1 MLRLTGRNRNK
12 RLKHNNSKQYKKN
25 TQEKSNYE
33 EDYNEIILNDLVPQE
48 HQEEYG
54 LDNESNPK
62 KQGGLK
68 LNFALNSKKRPNKK
82 QHNNQN
88 DKDTSEI
95 LEDIQDNKQQIQEH
109 SIETINTKKISRPKR
124 RPNHKKELNHNQ
136 EIQGNENLKSNKS
149 KSKNEH
155 NHKEKTGDT
164 KSSQSEKNQGKS
176 SHGKQANHKNESEKS
191 SKKSN
196 GKLKKSAN
204 NKKSTNASQEKTK
217 NSNQKVTN
225 PKKRKRPHVHN
236 EELED
241 EVRNL
246 EEVEPKV
253 DIEVK
258 EDDDQDIITFRGE
271 ENIEEDNNQNECQ
284 LKASEIKEV
293 QSRFENIVWS
303 EDKFPKK

>member
-12 RLKHNNSKQYKKN
+12 RLKHNNSKQNKKN
-25 TQEKSNYE
+25 IQEKSNYE

-155 NHKEKTGDT
+155 NHKEKIGDT

-204 NKKSTNASQEKTK
+204 NKKSTNASQEKAK

-258 EDDDQDIITFRGE
+258 EDDDQDIITSRGE

>member
-12 RLKHNNSKQYKKN
+12 RLKHNNSKQNKKN
-25 TQEKSNYE
+25 IQEKSNYE

-124 RPNHKKELNHNQ
+124 RPNHKKKLNHNQ

-155 NHKEKTGDT
+155 NHKEKLEDT

>member
-12 RLKHNNSKQYKKN
+12 RLKHNNSKQNKKN
-25 TQEKSNYE
+25 IQEKSNYE

-155 NHKEKTGDT
+155 NHKEKLEDT

-176 SHGKQANHKNESEKS
+176 SHGKQANQQKWIREK
-191 SKKSN
+191 
-196 GKLKKSAN
+196 
-204 NKKSTNASQEKTK
+204 
-217 NSNQKVTN
+217 
-225 PKKRKRPHVHN
+225 
-236 EELED
+236 
-241 EVRNL
+241 
-246 EEVEPKV
+246 
-253 DIEVK
+253 
-258 EDDDQDIITFRGE
+258 
-271 ENIEEDNNQNECQ
+271 
-284 LKASEIKEV
+284 
-293 QSRFENIVWS
+293 
-303 EDKFPKK
+303 

>member
-12 RLKHNNSKQYKKN
+12 RLKHNNSKQNKKN
-25 TQEKSNYE
+25 IQEKSNYE

-124 RPNHKKELNHNQ
+124 RPNHKKKLNHNQ

-155 NHKEKTGDT
+155 NHKEKLEDT

-176 SHGKQANHKNESEKS
+176 S
-191 SKKSN
+191 KKSN
-196 GKLKKSAN
+196 GKLKKS
-204 NKKSTNASQEKTK
+204 TNASQEKSK
-217 NSNQKVTN
+217 NPNQKATN
-225 PKKRKRPHVHN
+225 PKKRKRPHVHS

-246 EEVEPKV
+246 EEVEPEV
-253 DIEVK
+253 EIEVK

>member
-124 RPNHKKELNHNQ
+124 RPNHKKKLNHNQ

-155 NHKEKTGDT
+155 NYKEKTGDT

-176 SHGKQANHKNESEKS
+176 SHGKQANNKSGSEKS

-196 GKLKKSAN
+196 GKLKKS
-204 NKKSTNASQEKTK
+204 TNASQEKSK
-217 NSNQKVTN
+217 NPNQKVTN

>member
-1 MLRLTGRNRNK
+1 M
-12 RLKHNNSKQYKKN
+12 
-25 TQEKSNYE
+25 
-33 EDYNEIILNDLVPQE
+33 
-48 HQEEYG
+48 
-54 LDNESNPK
+54 
-62 KQGGLK
+62 
-68 LNFALNSKKRPNKK
+68 
-82 QHNNQN
+82 
-88 DKDTSEI
+88 
-95 LEDIQDNKQQIQEH
+95 
-109 SIETINTKKISRPKR
+109 
-124 RPNHKKELNHNQ
+124 
-136 EIQGNENLKSNKS
+136 
-149 KSKNEH
+149 
-155 NHKEKTGDT
+155 
-164 KSSQSEKNQGKS
+164 
-176 SHGKQANHKNESEKS
+176 
-191 SKKSN
+191 
-196 GKLKKSAN
+196 
-204 NKKSTNASQEKTK
+204 KKSTNASQEKSK
-217 NSNQKVTN
+217 NPNQKVTN

>member
-12 RLKHNNSKQYKKN
+12 RLKHNNSKQNKKN
-25 TQEKSNYE
+25 IQEKSNYE

-155 NHKEKTGDT
+155 NHKEKLEDT

-241 EVRNL
+241 ELRNL

>member
-12 RLKHNNSKQYKKN
+12 RLKHNNSKQNKKN
-25 TQEKSNYE
+25 IQEKSNYE

-176 SHGKQANHKNESEKS
+176 SHGKQANNKSGSEKS

-196 GKLKKSAN
+196 GKL
-204 NKKSTNASQEKTK
+204 KKSTNASQEKTK

>member
-12 RLKHNNSKQYKKN
+12 RLKHNNSKQNKKN
-25 TQEKSNYE
+25 IQEKSNYE

-155 NHKEKTGDT
+155 NHKEKLEDT

>member
-12 RLKHNNSKQYKKN
+12 RLKHNNSKQNKKN
-25 TQEKSNYE
+25 IQEKSNYE

-124 RPNHKKELNHNQ
+124 RPNHKKKLNHNQ

-155 NHKEKTGDT
+155 NHKEKLEDT

-246 EEVEPKV
+246 EEVEPEV
-253 DIEVK
+253 EIEVK

>member
-155 NHKEKTGDT
+155 NHKEKTG
-164 KSSQSEKNQGKS
+164 
-176 SHGKQANHKNESEKS
+176 
-191 SKKSN
+191 
-196 GKLKKSAN
+196 
-204 NKKSTNASQEKTK
+204 
-217 NSNQKVTN
+217 
-225 PKKRKRPHVHN
+225 RY
-236 EELED
+236 
-241 EVRNL
+241 
-246 EEVEPKV
+246 
-253 DIEVK
+253 
-258 EDDDQDIITFRGE
+258 
-271 ENIEEDNNQNECQ
+271 
-284 LKASEIKEV
+284 
-293 QSRFENIVWS
+293 
-303 EDKFPKK
+303 

>member
-12 RLKHNNSKQYKKN
+12 RLKHNNSKQNKKN
-25 TQEKSNYE
+25 IQEKSNYE

-124 RPNHKKELNHNQ
+124 RPNHKKKLNHNQ

-155 NHKEKTGDT
+155 NHKEKLEDT
-164 KSSQSEKNQGKS
+164 KSNKKKKNQGKS

>member
-124 RPNHKKELNHNQ
+124 RPNHKKKLNHNQ

-196 GKLKKSAN
+196 GKKL
-204 NKKSTNASQEKTK
+204 KKSTNASQEKSK
-217 NSNQKVTN
+217 NPNQKVTN

>member
-1 MLRLTGRNRNK
+1 MLRLTARNRNK
-12 RLKHNNSKQYKKN
+12 RLKHNNSKQNKKN
-25 TQEKSNYE
+25 IQEKSNYE

-155 NHKEKTGDT
+155 NHKEKLEDT

-176 SHGKQANHKNESEKS
+176 GYGKQSNHKNESEKS
-191 SKKSN
+191 NKKSN

-225 PKKRKRPHVHN
+225 PKKRKRPHVHS

-246 EEVEPKV
+246 EEVEPEV
-253 DIEVK
+253 EIEVK